1 MSVPALERGISILR
15 LFRRDRTSITAP
27 EVVSELGLA
36 RSTAHSLL
44 IALVELGLVRR
55 LSGGRFALDA
65 GVLTLGFEYL
75 GSLAITDLAGPILER
90 LRNDTGW
97 STHLAVRQGRSI
109 IYLSRFASRQ
119 AVTRNVAVGT
129 SLPAHTTAMGRI
141 LLSDLEPAALRGLYA
156 DEWESLAGY
165 SVTGAMGDFETLLR
179 ADRQRGYAA
188 SDGYHEPGVRVVA
201 APVRDA
207 SLRIV
212 AAINAVAVGGPD
224 QQLDGIVGHVLAAA
238 QELSRLQG
246 APAALPTGM
255 PALLEMQT
263 Q

>member
-1 MSVPALERGISILR
+1 MSVPSLERGISILR
-15 LFRRDRTSITAP
+15 LFRRDRASIGAP

-36 RSTAHSLL
+36 RSSAHSLL
-44 IALVELGLVRR
+44 NALVDLGLLRR
-55 LSGGRFALDA
+55 LSSGRFALDA

-75 GSLAITDLAGPILER
+75 GSLAITDLAAPVLES
-90 LRNDTGW
+90 LRDTIGW

-109 IYLSRFASRQ
+109 VYLSRFASRQ

-141 LLSDLEPAALRGLYA
+141 LLSDLEPTALRALYA
-156 DEWESLAGY
+156 EEWPSFSWQGQQGSLA
-165 SVTGAMGDFETLLR
+165 DFESVLR
-179 ADRQRGYAA
+179 ADRERGYAA
-188 SDGYHEPGVRVVA
+188 SDGFHEPGVRVVA

-207 SLRIV
+207 SLQIV
-212 AAINAVAVGGPD
+212 AAINAVAVGGPEKN
-224 QQLDGIVGHVLAAA
+224 LDDVVIRVVAAA

-246 APAALPTGM
+246 APVALPAGVES
-255 PALLEMQT
+255 LLEMQS